1 MFSIVTVCT
10 GNICRSPMAEAL
22 LRREIERA
30 GLGDAVT
37 VGSAGVSDEEHG
49 NPVDPRAGAV
59 LADNGLELPEH
70 SAHRVTDR
78 ELAEADLLLAMTAEH
93 ARRLRQRLPEGH
105 PDTVRL
111 LRSFDPAVDPEHT
124 DLDIADPW
132 YGGSEDFN
140 TAWEQISAAVPGVV
154 SWLGERV
161 SAS

>member
-1 MFSIVTVCT
+1 MIEIVTVCT

-111 LRSFDPAVDPEHT
+111 MRSFDPNSPE
-124 DLDIADPW
+124 DADVADPY
-132 YGGSEDFN
+132 YGSTADFETTRKN
-140 TAWEQISAAVPGVV
+140 IEAAVPGLLD
-154 SWLGERV
+154 WIR
-161 SAS
+161 ANHD

>member
-1 MFSIVTVCT
+1 MIEIVTVCT

-22 LRREIERA
+22 LRREIECA
-30 GLGDAVT
+30 GLGDAVS

-59 LADNGLELPEH
+59 LADNGLELREH

-111 LRSFDPAVDPEHT
+111 LRSLSLIH
-124 DLDIADPW
+124 I
-132 YGGSEDFN
+132 
-140 TAWEQISAAVPGVV
+140 
-154 SWLGERV
+154 
-161 SAS
+161 